1 MTNDTSA
8 MDKHNTKQL
17 KLLLLLASC
26 LLCVMMFFL
35 SASALFRDMWFDEA
49 LTITTYTTRPNIIRI
64 YFNYLIP
71 NNHIIYTI
79 FLKYWVELWKPVM
92 GYNTIAYRLPSFVFG
107 FATLVTILTCWRKR
121 LGNWPAFITALCFSC
136 SLPFAIYASAVR
148 GYMLCFLLVLLAF
161 DAALRLYQTGKLKY
175 AIYYCAMT
183 LLAVGTIPSSLI
195 AFVGIVLY
203 LMGKTAP
210 KKYFTPRHVT
220 IAIIP
225 PLALI
230 IFYLPIIGM
239 FINSMSLK
247 EGWASSWRSLITIY
261 AGFIVAMLPLI
272 LFNLAAFKQLFIKKH
287 IQETIFNTVI
297 FLLPL
302 IFIFRTPA
310 PFPRLFFPLW
320 PIWII
325 IIAAGTKHA
334 CTIISKTKTVRLSPM
349 ALTITLTAV
358 ILGYGIASN
367 ANRDRL
373 STAIVNGKGLDDYF
387 SPYYMRPSFAPSK
400 IIKAIKKETN
410 NQPPPIYLSFSSS
423 PYSFIFHGVTL
434 GLDKNIWGFDNPD
447 YKIRQLM
454 PNSFAILSSRDN
466 PQKFIKRFK
475 VRKMTLIKDFGFH
488 QLYYIE
494 L

>member
-1 MTNDTSA
+1 
-8 MDKHNTKQL
+8 MDKQSTKKL
-17 KLLLLLASC
+17 KLLILLASC

-79 FLKYWVELWKPVM
+79 FLKYWVEVWKPIM
-92 GYNTIAYRLPSFVFG
+92 GYTTISYRLPSFIFG
-107 FATLVTILTCWRKR
+107 FTALLTILTCWQQR
-121 LGNWPAFITALCFSC
+121 LGKWPAFLMALCFSC

-148 GYMLCFLLVLLAF
+148 GYILCFLLVLLAF
-161 DAALRLYQTGKLKY
+161 DAALRLYQTGKVKY
-175 AIYYCAMT
+175 ALYYGIMT

-195 AFVGIVLY
+195 SFVGIVLFF
-203 LMGKTAP
+203 MGRTNP
-210 KKYFTPRHVT
+210 KHYFKPRHII

-247 EGWASSWRSLITIY
+247 EGWHSSWRSLITIY
-261 AGFIVAMLPLI
+261 AGFIVAMLPLL
-272 LFNLAAFKQLFIKKH
+272 LFNLVAIKRLFIKKNL
-287 IQETIFNTVI
+287 QQTIFNSII

-320 PIWII
+320 PVWMI

-334 CTIISKTKTVRLSPM
+334 FTISTNLKKLRLSPI
-349 ALTITLTAV
+349 LLITV
-358 ILGYGIASN
+358 MSGIIIGYGI
-367 ANRDRL
+367 L
-373 STAIVNGKGLDDYF
+373 STTVSTRISAIIVDNNGLDDYF
-387 SPYYMRPSFAPSK
+387 SPYYMRKSFAPSE
-400 IIKAIKKETN
+400 IIKAIKKDTN

-447 YKIRQLM
+447 YTIHELM
-454 PNSFAILSSRDN
+454 PNSFAILSKQDN
-466 PQKFIKRFK
+466 PQDLIKRFHVK
-475 VRKMTLIKDFGFH
+475 KMTLIRDFGFH
-488 QLYYIE
+488 QLYFIE

>member
-1 MTNDTSA
+1 
-8 MDKHNTKQL
+8 MDKQSVKQL
-17 KLLLLLASC
+17 KLFILLAAC
-26 LLCVMMFFL
+26 LLCVIMFFL
-35 SASALFRDMWFDEA
+35 SAAALFRDMWFDEA
-49 LTITTYTTRPNIIRI
+49 LTITTYTTRPNIVRI
-64 YFNYLIP
+64 YYNYLIP

-79 FLKYWVELWKPVM
+79 FLKYWVEVWKPLM
-92 GYNTIAYRLPSFVFG
+92 GYNTIAYRLPSFIFG
-107 FATLVTILTCWRKR
+107 FATLITLLSCWRKR
-121 LGNWPAFITALCFSC
+121 LGTWPVFLTALCFSC

-175 AIYYCAMT
+175 AIYYTITT
-183 LLAVGTIPSSLI
+183 LLAIGTIPSSLI

-203 LMGKTAP
+203 LMGKTSP
-210 KKYFTPRHVT
+210 RKYFTPRH
-220 IAIIP
+220 IAIASIP

-247 EGWASSWRSLITIY
+247 EGWQSSWRSLITIY
-261 AGFIVAMLPLI
+261 AGFAVALLPLI
-272 LFNLAAFKQLFIKKH
+272 IFNLTVIKQLLRKKNL
-287 IQETIFNTVI
+287 QQLIFNGII

-320 PIWII
+320 PVWII
-325 IIAAGTKHA
+325 IVATGTKHA
-334 CTIISKTKTVRLSPM
+334 FAIMSKNNKLRLSPM
-349 ALTITLTAV
+349 ILTITLTAI
-358 ILGYGIASN
+358 ILGYGIVST

-373 STAIVNGKGLDDYF
+373 SSLIVNEQGLDDYF
-387 SPYYMRPSFAPSK
+387 SPYYMRKSFVPSK
-400 IIKAIKKETN
+400 IIKMIKKETN
-410 NQPPPIYLSFSSS
+410 NQPPPIYLSFNSS

-434 GLDKNIWGFDNPD
+434 GLPKEVWGFDNPD

-454 PNSFAILSSRDN
+454 PNSFAILSKRDN
-466 PQKFIKRFK
+466 PQEFIKRFK
-475 VRKMTLIKDFGFH
+475 VKKMTLIKNFGFH